1 MVNHVHSL
9 IPLTSEV
16 HQYGTLLDRRIRRY
30 FLDRVSMVI
39 VGRVPLS
46 QLRIGNP
53 DKPIRLRP
61 ITQLLSHL
69 SYRISFDSRQNLYPQ
84 DIRDSADEEPTEK
97 QNAIND
103 EKENKGGGAKKR
115 TIQGPRCNRSHRRS
129 SRLLHICRLG
139 EGPKVERECRC

>member
-1 MVNHVHSL
+1 MFRSQQIPKIWSFKITQSLSSTMANHVHSL
-9 IPLTSEV
+9 ILLTSEM
-16 HQYGTLLDRRIRRY
+16 HQYGTFLDRRIRRY

-69 SYRISFDSRQNLYPQ
+69 SYRKSFDSRQNLYPP

-103 EKENKGGGAKKR
+103 EKENKGGGEEAYN
-115 TIQGPRCNRSHRRS
+115 PR
-129 SRLLHICRLG
+129 
-139 EGPKVERECRC
+139 PTMQ